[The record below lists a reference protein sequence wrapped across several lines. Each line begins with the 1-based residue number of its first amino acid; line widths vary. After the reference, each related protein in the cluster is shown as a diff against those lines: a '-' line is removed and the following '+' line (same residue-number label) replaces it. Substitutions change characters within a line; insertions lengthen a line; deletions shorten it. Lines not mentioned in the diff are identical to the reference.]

1 MSEYQ
6 NNSIFWVETTKINPN
21 PFQPRK
27 EFEPKSLEDLA
38 DSIRQYGVLQPLV
51 VTRKEILR
59 PENDGMDVRYELI
72 AGERRLRA
80 SKIAGLDQVPVIIRK
95 ETDDKVKLELAI
107 IENLQRED
115 LNPIDRALAFE
126 QLYKQF
132 KLTHVQI
139 GKRMG
144 KSRVYVSNSLRLL
157 SLPEEIKQGLMAG
170 KISEGHTRPL
180 LMLIDRPQEQTTLY
194 KEIMIKKMSVRD
206 AEKVARSIAQDR
218 VRKKE
223 FKIDPRILDYE
234 KKLSENLGTRVH
246 IEPKENGGQITI
258 DYFTLNDLEE
268 ILTSMKAIEKEKNMM
283 ERYISN
289 NASIRD
295 IVEDNSSQS
304 VHDLMNA
311 TGIDINS
318 KSKKQ
323 AIQEYHQALSGYSKG
338 KNTDIQEY
346 HQEISAPLENTIS
359 DSEDIDPDPMAQ
371 FGIPIVKKIESD
383 TETSPIST
391 YNNLE
396 DTTESIILPEK
407 KETKGFDYLNDS
419 RPMVDKIFEDN
430 DRPIPHDLDTL
441 SDLDSP
447 LYTNNVDTLKNID
460 SISDQD
466 KKENPFNSGDTEIN
480 VPDVQKQNIPINN
493 YQQTY
498 STDPYLEPVNNV
510 DTEYNPQQST
520 SQNLDQNYVPQN
532 SQSDVY
538 DQNSHTQNSGYS
550 HSQDSYHNPDYQQY
564 QAPKKKGF
572 LDKLFS

>member
-371 FGIPIVKKIESD
+371 FGTPIVKKIESD

-480 VPDVQKQNIPINN
+480 VPDVQKQNM
-493 YQQTY
+493 
-498 STDPYLEPVNNV
+498 
-510 DTEYNPQQST
+510 
-520 SQNLDQNYVPQN
+520 
-532 SQSDVY
+532 
-538 DQNSHTQNSGYS
+538 
-550 HSQDSYHNPDYQQY
+550 
-564 QAPKKKGF
+564 
-572 LDKLFS
+572 